1 MVALAEVVEEAATE
15 GSNFKPLYSPDMSLT
30 AKIETIATKVY
41 GADGVEYDIK
51 AKRQLA
57 SYEDLGYGHLP
68 ICMAKTQYSFSH
80 NPALLGA
87 PTGWTLPVREVEL
100 VAGAGFVL
108 PLTGSINRMPGLGS
122 TPSAHSIDI
131 DADGNVVGLS

>member
-1 MVALAEVVEEAATE
+1 MVALAEAVRDGASD
-15 GSNFKPLYSPDMSLT
+15 GSEFRPLYSPDMSLT
-30 AKIETIATKVY
+30 EKIETIATKVY
-41 GADGVEYDIK
+41 GAEAVEYDIK

-57 SYEDLGYGHLP
+57 SYESLGYGELP

-87 PTGWTLPVREVEL
+87 PSGWTLPIREVQL

-108 PLTGSINRMPGLGS
+108 PLTGSINRMPGLGLH
-122 TPSAHSIDI
+122 PAAHTIDI
-131 DADGNVVGLS
+131 NEDGEVVGLS